1 MYTAAA
7 SAGYRVVAIERT
19 HCHMCRRTT
28 GSALAVLSWVK
39 ADNLHWVSAQ
49 PKQRRSSPFRNERLV
64 FSRGTPLVLIC
75 DKSDEATLYGRL
87 WMNQNSQFPHIIARI
102 QTGFSK

>member
-19 HCHMCRRTT
+19 YLCHCDMCRRTT
-28 GSALAVLSWVK
+28 GSALAVLSWIK

-64 FSRGTPLVLIC
+64 FSRGTPLVLIY
-75 DKSDEATLYGRL
+75 DKSDEAALYGGL
-87 WMNQNSQFPHIIARI
+87 WMN
-102 QTGFSK
+102 